1 MLKDKTVVIGVSGG
15 IAVYKTLDVIS
26 RLRKLGVNVNVIMTK
41 SATEFVTPLSFQ
53 SLSQNYVV
61 CDMFEDPK
69 TWDVEHISLAKRA
82 DVFLIAPATANVIG
96 KIANGIADDMLTT
109 TVMATKAKVL
119 IAPAMNTNMYEN
131 PILQRN
137 INTLK
142 ELGYNFVEPESGRL
156 ACGDTGKGKLAS
168 PETIV
173 DEVVKLL
180 SKDQDLMGKSII
192 VTAGPTV
199 ESIDPMR
206 YITNRSTGKMGYS
219 IAKEAIERGA
229 DVTLITGP
237 TNLTPPQNLKKLV
250 KIESAKDMYEAVL
263 ENLDENIVNEATF
276 YNQQNIPSQIS
287 KALYLYGS
295 TTDYQ
300 VLGFVDASDDGS
312 QGMIFTDQGV
322 YFCFKEP
329 HSFLYEDIEELV
341 LVKKEEGF
349 DFYAKIKTKANT
361 FVFKNK
367 YLNLKGF
374 IECLSEILEMPVHY
388 EMSAYEKVE
397 YFVPIVLNDLKEDV
411 YEDLELNEQHFQ
423 QIKDIEH
430 ELEMAKELKDLDYQ
444 DECRSLCRYCL
455 DFFESLGL
463 DSDEI
468 DALNEAQSF
477 FDQQDSQE
485 NQQLEGAKRWVD
497 EMMSNYQNGDTGMYD
512 QMKSTMENLG
522 IDEERLKNMSNEEVD
537 QYVKEMCKKFGIS
550 QSLFDKL
557 KDRFG
562 K

>member
-15 IAVYKTLDVIS
+15 IAVYKTLDVVSKI
-26 RLRKLGVNVNVIMTK
+26 RKVGVNVNVIMTK

-180 SKDQDLMGKSII
+180 SKGQDLKGKSII

-229 DVTLITGP
+229 DVTLITCLLYTSP
-237 TNLTPPQNLKKLV
+237 SPRDLSTSRMPS
-250 KIESAKDMYEAVL
+250 SA
-263 ENLDENIVNEATF
+263 
-276 YNQQNIPSQIS
+276 
-287 KALYLYGS
+287 
-295 TTDYQ
+295 
-300 VLGFVDASDDGS
+300 
-312 QGMIFTDQGV
+312 
-322 YFCFKEP
+322 
-329 HSFLYEDIEELV
+329 
-341 LVKKEEGF
+341 
-349 DFYAKIKTKANT
+349 
-361 FVFKNK
+361 
-367 YLNLKGF
+367 
-374 IECLSEILEMPVHY
+374 
-388 EMSAYEKVE
+388 
-397 YFVPIVLNDLKEDV
+397 
-411 YEDLELNEQHFQ
+411 
-423 QIKDIEH
+423 
-430 ELEMAKELKDLDYQ
+430 
-444 DECRSLCRYCL
+444 
-455 DFFESLGL
+455 
-463 DSDEI
+463 
-468 DALNEAQSF
+468 
-477 FDQQDSQE
+477 
-485 NQQLEGAKRWVD
+485 
-497 EMMSNYQNGDTGMYD
+497 
-512 QMKSTMENLG
+512 
-522 IDEERLKNMSNEEVD
+522 
-537 QYVKEMCKKFGIS
+537 
-550 QSLFDKL
+550 
-557 KDRFG
+557 
-562 K
+562 

>member
-15 IAVYKTLDVIS
+15 IAVYKTLDVVS

-119 IAPAMNTNMYEN
+119 IAPAMNTNMYQN

-168 PETIV
+168 QETIV

-180 SKDQDLMGKSII
+180 SKDQDLKGKSII

-237 TNLTPPQNLKKLV
+237 TNLTPPQNLKKLI
-250 KIESAKDMYEAVL
+250 KIESANDMYEAVL
-263 ENLDENIVNEATF
+263 ENLDENDVVIKSAAVA
-276 YNQQNIPSQIS
+276 
-287 KALYLYGS
+287 
-295 TTDYQ
+295 DYKPKNYSNKKIKK
-300 VLGFVDASDDGS
+300 SDDDLVIELDRNKDIAQEIGKIKNNKILVGFAAETNDLIENAS
-312 QGMIFTDQGV
+312 LKIKKKNLDFIVANDLTKEGAGFGV
-322 YFCFKEP
+322 DTNIVKIIDKEGNITEYP
-329 HSFLYEDIEELV
+329 KM
-341 LVKKEEGF
+341 KKEEVANIIL
-349 DFYAKIKTKANT
+349 DKIKE
-361 FVFKNK
+361 
-367 YLNLKGF
+367 L
-374 IECLSEILEMPVHY
+374 LSV
-388 EMSAYEKVE
+388 
-397 YFVPIVLNDLKEDV
+397 
-411 YEDLELNEQHFQ
+411 
-423 QIKDIEH
+423 
-430 ELEMAKELKDLDYQ
+430 
-444 DECRSLCRYCL
+444 
-455 DFFESLGL
+455 
-463 DSDEI
+463 
-468 DALNEAQSF
+468 
-477 FDQQDSQE
+477 
-485 NQQLEGAKRWVD
+485 
-497 EMMSNYQNGDTGMYD
+497 
-512 QMKSTMENLG
+512 
-522 IDEERLKNMSNEEVD
+522 
-537 QYVKEMCKKFGIS
+537 
-550 QSLFDKL
+550 
-557 KDRFG
+557 
-562 K
+562 

>member
-180 SKDQDLMGKSII
+180 SKGQDLKGKSII

-263 ENLDENIVNEATF
+263 ANLDENDVVIKSAAVA
-276 YNQQNIPSQIS
+276 
-287 KALYLYGS
+287 
-295 TTDYQ
+295 DYKPKNYSNKKIKK
-300 VLGFVDASDDGS
+300 SDDDLVIELDRNKDIAQEIGKIKNNKILVGFAAETNDLIENAS
-312 QGMIFTDQGV
+312 LKIKKKNLDFIVANDLTKEGAGFGV
-322 YFCFKEP
+322 DTNIVKIIDKEGNITEYP
-329 HSFLYEDIEELV
+329 KM
-341 LVKKEEGF
+341 KKEEVANIIL
-349 DFYAKIKTKANT
+349 DKIKE
-361 FVFKNK
+361 
-367 YLNLKGF
+367 L
-374 IECLSEILEMPVHY
+374 LSV
-388 EMSAYEKVE
+388 
-397 YFVPIVLNDLKEDV
+397 
-411 YEDLELNEQHFQ
+411 
-423 QIKDIEH
+423 
-430 ELEMAKELKDLDYQ
+430 
-444 DECRSLCRYCL
+444 
-455 DFFESLGL
+455 
-463 DSDEI
+463 
-468 DALNEAQSF
+468 
-477 FDQQDSQE
+477 
-485 NQQLEGAKRWVD
+485 
-497 EMMSNYQNGDTGMYD
+497 
-512 QMKSTMENLG
+512 
-522 IDEERLKNMSNEEVD
+522 
-537 QYVKEMCKKFGIS
+537 
-550 QSLFDKL
+550 
-557 KDRFG
+557 
-562 K
+562 

>member
-15 IAVYKTLDVIS
+15 IAVYKTLDVVS

-180 SKDQDLMGKSII
+180 SKGQDLKGKSII
-192 VTAGPTV
+192 VTAGPTI

-237 TNLTPPQNLKKLV
+237 TNLTASK
-250 KIESAKDMYEAVL
+250 
-263 ENLDENIVNEATF
+263 
-276 YNQQNIPSQIS
+276 QI
-287 KALYLYGS
+287 
-295 TTDYQ
+295 
-300 VLGFVDASDDGS
+300 
-312 QGMIFTDQGV
+312 
-322 YFCFKEP
+322 
-329 HSFLYEDIEELV
+329 
-341 LVKKEEGF
+341 
-349 DFYAKIKTKANT
+349 
-361 FVFKNK
+361 
-367 YLNLKGF
+367 
-374 IECLSEILEMPVHY
+374 
-388 EMSAYEKVE
+388 
-397 YFVPIVLNDLKEDV
+397 
-411 YEDLELNEQHFQ
+411 
-423 QIKDIEH
+423 
-430 ELEMAKELKDLDYQ
+430 
-444 DECRSLCRYCL
+444 
-455 DFFESLGL
+455 
-463 DSDEI
+463 
-468 DALNEAQSF
+468 
-477 FDQQDSQE
+477 
-485 NQQLEGAKRWVD
+485 
-497 EMMSNYQNGDTGMYD
+497 
-512 QMKSTMENLG
+512 
-522 IDEERLKNMSNEEVD
+522 
-537 QYVKEMCKKFGIS
+537 
-550 QSLFDKL
+550 
-557 KDRFG
+557 
-562 K
+562 

>member
-15 IAVYKTLDVIS
+15 IAVYKTLDVVS

-180 SKDQDLMGKSII
+180 SKGQDLKGKSII

-263 ENLDENIVNEATF
+263 ANLDENDVVIKSAAVA
-276 YNQQNIPSQIS
+276 
-287 KALYLYGS
+287 
-295 TTDYQ
+295 DYKPKNYSNKKIKK
-300 VLGFVDASDDGS
+300 SDDDLVIELDRNKDIAQEIGKIKNNKILVGFAAETNDLIENAS
-312 QGMIFTDQGV
+312 LKIKKKNLDFIVANDLTKAGAGFGV
-322 YFCFKEP
+322 DTNIVKIIDKEGNITEYP
-329 HSFLYEDIEELV
+329 KM
-341 LVKKEEGF
+341 KKEEVANIIL
-349 DFYAKIKTKANT
+349 DKIKE
-361 FVFKNK
+361 
-367 YLNLKGF
+367 L
-374 IECLSEILEMPVHY
+374 LSV
-388 EMSAYEKVE
+388 
-397 YFVPIVLNDLKEDV
+397 
-411 YEDLELNEQHFQ
+411 
-423 QIKDIEH
+423 
-430 ELEMAKELKDLDYQ
+430 
-444 DECRSLCRYCL
+444 
-455 DFFESLGL
+455 
-463 DSDEI
+463 
-468 DALNEAQSF
+468 
-477 FDQQDSQE
+477 
-485 NQQLEGAKRWVD
+485 
-497 EMMSNYQNGDTGMYD
+497 
-512 QMKSTMENLG
+512 
-522 IDEERLKNMSNEEVD
+522 
-537 QYVKEMCKKFGIS
+537 
-550 QSLFDKL
+550 
-557 KDRFG
+557 
-562 K
+562 